1 MIAMEESGFVLGRFV
16 GVRISPTH
24 STNLAQIQVVDER
37 ALRKKSSS
45 ANNANINNSDSGAGA
60 SVSSSSSE
68 FRRMSSSAVSRVS
81 TVGGPH
87 NVSTD
92 SGMDNVNLNDE
103 SGGGPGMT
111 N

>member
-24 STNLAQIQVVDER
+24 SVNHAQIQVVDER

-45 ANNANINNSDSGAGA
+45 ANNGNTINSDSGAGA

-103 SGGGPGMT
+103 SGGGPGMK

>member
-24 STNLAQIQVVDER
+24 SVNHAQIQVVDER

-45 ANNANINNSDSGAGA
+45 ANNANIANSDSGAGA